1 MRPNAANFLKPKALL
16 IAMLAVGS
24 LASPLLQAQQVY
36 RIVGPD
42 GRVTFS
48 DRSPPTSANSA
59 KVGEANAGGAPVNA
73 VPAGLPFELRQVALK
88 YPVVLY
94 TGDNCAPCAAGR
106 ALLTSRGVPFSE
118 KTVATAADTDALQ
131 RLSGGSSLPFLTIG
145 SQQLNGFSDVEWMEF
160 LSAAGY
166 PKSSVLSSR
175 YRPPAPAP
183 LVAAA
188 TAPAGEATPASP
200 ARTPPAARP
209 VQPPVNSAN
218 PSGIRF

>member
-1 MRPNAANFLKPKALL
+1 MKLNAINFSMPKAQLIFLL
-16 IAMLAVGS
+16 AISS
-24 LASPLLQAQQVY
+24 LAPQLLLAQQVY

-48 DRSPPTSANSA
+48 DRSPPTSANSG
-59 KVGEANAGGAPVNA
+59 KSVEGNAGGASNNA
-73 VPAGLPFELRQVALK
+73 APASLPFELRQAALK

-166 PKSSVLSSR
+166 PKSSVLPSS
-175 YRPPAPAP
+175 YRSPAPAP
-183 LVAAA
+183 LVAMAA
-188 TAPAGEATPASP
+188 APAGQAMPAGVLKPAASP
-200 ARTPPAARP
+200 VP
-209 VQPPVNSAN
+209 QPVNNTN